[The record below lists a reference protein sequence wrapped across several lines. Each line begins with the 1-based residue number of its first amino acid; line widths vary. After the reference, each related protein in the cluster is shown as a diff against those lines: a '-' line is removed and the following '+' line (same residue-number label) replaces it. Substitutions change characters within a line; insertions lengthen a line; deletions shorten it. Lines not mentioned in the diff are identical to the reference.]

1 MIFQKMSV
9 KWTLVLITGDSESK
23 GPQEDL
29 GFLPCFR
36 QTQFEFGLETFEKWF
51 GLGLLV
57 CTSQPLCSCSCPHDH
72 MIIPPAGL
80 HWSAPLQLSS

>member
-9 KWTLVLITGDSESK
+9 RWTLVLITGVSESK

-29 GFLPCFR
+29 DSFHASDKPSLSLD
-36 QTQFEFGLETFEKWF
+36 TLEKWF

-57 CTSQPLCSCSCPHDH
+57 CSK
-72 MIIPPAGL
+72 
-80 HWSAPLQLSS
+80 SAPLD

>member
-9 KWTLVLITGDSESK
+9 RWTLILITGDSESK

-36 QTQFEFGLETFEKWF
+36 QTQFEFGLEPFENWF

-57 CTSQPLCSCSCPHDH
+57 CSSQPFCSCPHGH
-72 MIIPPAGL
+72 MIISPAGL
-80 HWSAPLQLSS
+80 F